1 MDGIRTA
8 IDRALIGAEQAKSS
22 MDAATKRIATGKKI
36 NSPADDPV
44 RWASTQQGR
53 SIDGHLQAVNSGL
66 ESVAISIRGAD
77 QAMAT
82 IEDHLDQM
90 IEVVKLFPPYPEG
103 DNSEE
108 RIRMLR
114 SFNGIRQLI
123 DQLTIPPRDDLG
135 KAIMADPASTPDVPA
150 SWPVIVNEQGDVKT
164 IGRQEVH
171 TGPTGLDIPEITE
184 ADLTENGQAAGPL
197 SRQKLDDIAANLEN
211 AKAVLRQRRDAL
223 GSDAAAIAR
232 AKSSNAETAA
242 FYTSFAENKEAADIN
257 ETAAE
262 VTSIQLKQSL
272 ALESLGSITSLRS
285 ELVALLK

>member
-1 MDGIRTA
+1 MEGIRTA
-8 IDRALIGAEQAKSS
+8 MERALIAVEQAKSS
-22 MDAATKRIATGKKI
+22 MDTATKRISTGKNI
-36 NSPADDPV
+36 NAPADDPT
-44 RWASTQQGR
+44 RWSASRQGH

-77 QAMAT
+77 AAMGA
-82 IEDHLDQM
+82 IEEHIDQM
-90 IEVVKLFPPYPEG
+90 IETVKLFPPYPEG

-123 DQLTIPPRDDLG
+123 DQLTIPPQDDLG
-135 KAIMADPASTPDVPA
+135 QAIMSDPAANPEVPD

-171 TGPTGLDIPEITE
+171 TGPTGLDIPGRTE
-184 ADLTENGQAAGPL
+184 ADITVNGQVGGPL

-232 AKSSNAETAA
+232 AKSSNE
-242 FYTSFAENKEAADIN
+242 EAAVFYKSYAEKLVAADVN
-257 ETAAE
+257 ETAAQ
-262 VTSIQLKQSL
+262 VKSIELKQSL